1 MTERVKSPLIINILL
16 GVMIFALYFNIFENS
31 PTNWDDPA
39 LFRNTLLHSAT
50 MDNIKTLLSYQS
62 GTTYQPVRDLSYMVD
77 FSLWGRDKVVFG
89 MHLQS
94 LFLYILMV
102 IGCYAFMRELL
113 KAFHDDDEECY
124 IWAVLTSV
132 IFAVHPV
139 HVESVTWLYA
149 RKEPLL
155 GIFTFLSL
163 WAFIKARSASWRY
176 YLLSAIALLLAI
188 LSKPTALVIP
198 GIMFML
204 DIALQA
210 RLKEPSF
217 WKRRLALY
225 IPILVVVSP
234 MIVRLVTMMH
244 TTGGIKPYHGGSF
257 ATNLL
262 AVSQIF
268 ISYIKLIG
276 FTLNYSADYPIPL
289 YSDPYTWQPWFFL
302 CLNVLLM
309 GSAAT
314 AFIKKR
320 FLYSFFVAWYYIFL
334 IPVSHIFPISQ
345 TMTDRYALLPS
356 LSWCVLLGYMATK
369 LWHLRLKQGSL
380 SPQFPM
386 ALAIA
391 LFCFVTLFYS
401 YMTFHQNGIWKNSQ
415 ALWEDTLA
423 KYPTSSPANVNLAAI
438 YIHQGRFEEVQQLC
452 LTAIKTLPYDY
463 LAISNLALAQMMM
476 KQYDNAINNYK
487 QALKLKPELG
497 EARMGLAYAY
507 SEKGDHANAYET
519 YAKLFQENIGGSP
532 GFRTKAYYQFGY
544 AAWKLGKKDEAYRY
558 LAKAEPGMRKDKF
571 LLADLAGLYTSMMD
585 MNKAYELYS
594 ALYPMLEKGDA
605 KDKLSM
611 LLRALE
617 KRIKQTKG

>member
-1 MTERVKSPLIINILL
+1 
-16 GVMIFALYFNIFENS
+16 
-31 PTNWDDPA
+31 
-39 LFRNTLLHSAT
+39 
-50 MDNIKTLLSYQS
+50 
-62 GTTYQPVRDLSYMVD
+62 
-77 FSLWGRDKVVFG
+77 
-89 MHLQS
+89 
-94 LFLYILMV
+94 
-102 IGCYAFMRELL
+102 
-113 KAFHDDDEECY
+113 
-124 IWAVLTSV
+124 
-132 IFAVHPV
+132 
-139 HVESVTWLYA
+139 
-149 RKEPLL
+149 
-155 GIFTFLSL
+155 
-163 WAFIKARSASWRY
+163 
-176 YLLSAIALLLAI
+176 
-188 LSKPTALVIP
+188 
-198 GIMFML
+198 
-204 DIALQA
+204 
-210 RLKEPSF
+210 
-217 WKRRLALY
+217 
-225 IPILVVVSP
+225 
-234 MIVRLVTMMH
+234 MIVRLVTMMS

-289 YSDPYTWQPWFFL
+289 YSNPYTWQPWFFL
-302 CLNVLLM
+302 VLNVLLI
-309 GSAAT
+309 GSAVL

-334 IPVSHIFPISQ
+334 LPVSHIFPISQ

-356 LSWCVLLGYMATK
+356 LSWCVLLGYLATK
-369 LWHLRLKQGSL
+369 LWHFRLKQGSL

-386 ALAIA
+386 ALAIG
-391 LFCFVTLFYS
+391 LFSFVTLFYS

-415 ALWEDTLA
+415 TLWEDTLA

-452 LTAIKTLPYDY
+452 LTAIKALPYDY

-487 QALKLKPELG
+487 QALKLKPDLG

-507 SEKGDHANAYET
+507 SEKGDHANAYEA
-519 YAKLFQENIGGSP
+519 YAKLFHDNIGGSP

-544 AAWKLGKKDEAYRY
+544 AAWKVGKKEEAYRY
-558 LAKAEPGMRKDKF
+558 LAKAEPGMRRDKF

-585 MNKAYELYS
+585 MNKAYDLYS

-617 KRIKQTKG
+617 KRIKQPKG